1 MKINP
6 APLHLAQT
14 VITGLV
20 VAFSIAIL
28 GTAGHTLSIFNNQQ
42 SSNPWW
48 LPLWPQHFAVHGT
61 KALIASAAVSLVL
74 SGVFLAMSLIPKA
87 SHQHVNTLSLLF

>member
-6 APLHLAQT
+6 APLHMAQT
-14 VITGLV
+14 VITGII
-20 VAFSIAIL
+20 VALSIAIL
-28 GTAGHTLSIFNNQQ
+28 GTAAHTLDVYNKHQ

-48 LPLWPQHFAVHGT
+48 LPLWPQHFDVHGA

-74 SGVFLAMSLIPKA
+74 SGTFLAMSLIPK
-87 SHQHVNTLSLLF
+87 VRL

>member
-1 MKINP
+1 MKVNP

-20 VAFSIAIL
+20 VVMSLAIV
-28 GTAGHTLSIFNNQQ
+28 GTAGHTLDVFNKQQ

-48 LPLWPQHFAVHGT
+48 LPLWRDHFDVHGT
-61 KALIASAAVSLVL
+61 KALIASGVVTLVFGSVFLVL
-74 SGVFLAMSLIPKA
+74 STIPKVRKNQA
-87 SHQHVNTLSLLF
+87 